1 MYCRSGNRAGVAID
15 LLLESGFN
23 GTIYNGLGTSQ
34 WTAAGYPLVT
44 TESVLPKCSAKQEA
58 TKRQAD
64 DGCRVELESEVP
76 TVAPVYVV
84 SIPPVDM
91 TLPEMPS
98 VAPVDTT
105 ASGMPSMM
113 ENNVDTGMPTVVT
126 EQGATT
132 AMPTEEPTSDGQ
144 KTVVAGT
151 LLLASL
157 LVAIVGL
164 Y

>member
-1 MYCRSGNRAGVAID
+1 VAID

-58 TKRQAD
+58 TNRQAD
-64 DGCRVELESEVP
+64 DACRLEVESEVP

-98 VAPVDTT
+98 MAPVDTM

-113 ENNVDTGMPTVVT
+113 ENDVDTAMPTVVT
-126 EQGATT
+126 EQGVTT

-144 KTVVAGT
+144 KTVVAEN
-151 LLLASL
+151 LFLASL